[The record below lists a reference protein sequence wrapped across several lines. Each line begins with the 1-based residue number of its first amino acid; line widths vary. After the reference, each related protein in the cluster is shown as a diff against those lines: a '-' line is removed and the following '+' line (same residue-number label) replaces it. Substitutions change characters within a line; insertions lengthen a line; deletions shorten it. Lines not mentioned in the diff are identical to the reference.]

1 MPPAEQWSPGQVIVR
16 PEVLNDGR
24 AWLEAAA
31 WWSRTPGARTPPGRP
46 QPSLNNA
53 AAADM
58 SGCGS
63 RTLFEVQEPSKVVM
77 PAKRGGLSG
86 GDAPDGIRTRA
97 TALKGP

>member
-16 PEVLNDGR
+16 REVLNDGR

-77 PAKRGGLSG
+77 PAKRADFPAAMPPTGFEPVLR
-86 GDAPDGIRTRA
+86 P
-97 TALKGP
+97 